1 MKKEKEAQKIGE
13 QIKDLVDQL
22 VAIANNKPI
31 DKRALRQPGITTST
45 KGGSGA
51 LSLLINEGFFDSP
64 KDLNS
69 IMEKLKEIGRYYP
82 TPSVSMNL
90 LNLTKR
96 RTFNRLKDKE
106 TKGWQYVLRK

>member
-1 MKKEKEAQKIGE
+1 MKKEAQKIGE
-13 QIKDLVDQL
+13 QIKELVDRL
-22 VAIANNKPI
+22 VAMASSQPI
-31 DKRALRQPGITTST
+31 DKKVLKRTGIATTT
-45 KGGSGA
+45 KGASGA

-69 IMEKLKEIGRYYP
+69 IMGKLKEIGRYYP

>member
-1 MKKEKEAQKIGE
+1 MKKEAQEIGE
-13 QIKDLVDQL
+13 QIKELVDQL
-22 VAIANNKPI
+22 VGMASSQPI
-31 DKRALRQPGITTST
+31 DKKVLKRTGIATTT
-45 KGGSGA
+45 KGASGA

-64 KDLNS
+64 KNFNL
-69 IMEKLKEIGRYYP
+69 IMGKLKEIGRYYP
-82 TPSVSMNL
+82 KPTVSMNL